1 MNSRDVEGL
10 YWPRTVQSRDMTG
23 SVELIRFVIQK
34 LFKILLLLLLQ

>member
-34 LFKILLLLLLQ
+34 LFTILLLLLQ

>member
-23 SVELIRFVIQK
+23 SVELIRFVIHK
-34 LFKILLLLLLQ
+34 LFTILLLLLQ